1 MLINLND
8 VSFGYDDRLIFSSV
22 NLSLNEGE
30 RVGLIGANGEGKTTL
45 IKLILGELDAV
56 SGEITIKN
64 GIKTG
69 YLEQNGG
76 YESGA
81 TVYAEMRAVY
91 AEQLKKIEQLNELSA
106 NIADCEYASDEYK
119 VLSAKIESLNK
130 YLSAHDCYNVDVK
143 IKTVLNGMGFEGK
156 YDQVINTMSG
166 GEKTRLK
173 LSRLLLEEPD
183 LLILDE
189 PTNHLD
195 INTLFWLEEYLQAF
209 KGAILVVSH
218 DRYFLDKIIT
228 KTFEI
233 ENKSVAYFN
242 GNYSKYKILKEQ
254 KNALALK
261 EYEKYVEETKKL
273 EDYVARNIVR
283 ATTAKSAL
291 SRVKKLEKMEEKQK
305 PYLPPAPPRFKF
317 GFDADPYER
326 VMTVKD
332 CKLSVDGKEL
342 VKKGDLQILR
352 GQKVALVGENGSG
365 KSTLLKGIVNGT
377 ACGVELGRLVHVAY
391 YDQENANLT
400 AENTVLEEMWERH
413 VAFTQTE
420 VRSALA
426 RCGLFAEDMDKKV
439 KSLSGGERAKLALCV
454 FESERGNFLILDEPT
469 NHLDLPARESLESA
483 IKQFQGTV
491 LFVSHDRYFISAIAD
506 KIVEIENKELV
517 YYDGNYDFYNAEKH
531 RRKEELELKAKNIE
545 MERYINDKN
554 ASFRSRKE
562 RALEAERKNRI
573 KAIESQI
580 SALELEEDEVNLSLA
595 DGKIASDYTK
605 LSPLLQRLEQIKLEQ
620 EKLYS
625 EYEELI

>member
-22 NLSLNEGE
+22 NLCLNEGE

-45 IKLILGELDAV
+45 IKLILGKLDAV

-64 GIKTG
+64 GIRVG

-76 YESGA
+76 YESSA
-81 TVYAEMRAVY
+81 TVYAEMLAVY

-106 NIADCEYASDEYK
+106 SVAECEYASDEYK
-119 VLSAKIESLNK
+119 ILSSKIESLNK
-130 YLSAHDCYNVDVK
+130 YLSANDCYNVDVK
-143 IKTVLNGMGFEGK
+143 IKTVLNGMGFDGK
-156 YDQVINTMSG
+156 YDQIINTMSG

-195 INTLFWLEEYLQAF
+195 INTLFWLEEYLQTF
-209 KGAILVVSH
+209 KGAVLVVSH

-233 ENKSVAYFN
+233 ENKRVTYFN

-254 KNALALK
+254 RNAFALK
-261 EYEKYVEETKKL
+261 EYERYIEETKRL

-305 PYLPPAPPRFKF
+305 PYLPPTPPRFKF
-317 GFDADPYER
+317 DYDAEPYER
-326 VMTVKD
+326 VLTIKD
-332 CKLSVDGKEL
+332 CNLSVDGKKLIENA
-342 VKKGDLQILR
+342 DLQILR
-352 GQKVALVGENGSG
+352 GQKVALMGENGSG
-365 KSTLLKGIVNGT
+365 KSTLLKAIANGMTFGI
-377 ACGVELGRLVHVAY
+377 ELGRLVHVAY
-391 YDQENANLT
+391 YDQENANLNV
-400 AENTVLEEMWERH
+400 ENTVLEEMWERH
-413 VAFTQTE
+413 VGFTQTE
-420 VRSALA
+420 IRSALA
-426 RCGLFAEDMDKKV
+426 RCGLFAEDMDKRV

-469 NHLDLPARESLESA
+469 NHLDLPARESLETV

-491 LFVSHDRYFISAIAD
+491 LFVSHDRYFISAIAE
-506 KIVEIENKELV
+506 KIVEIENGKLV
-517 YYDGNYDFYNAEKH
+517 YYDGNYDFYNAEKN
-531 RRKEELELKAKNIE
+531 RRNEELAERAKKLE
-545 MERYINDKN
+545 KERYINDKN
-554 ASFRSRKE
+554 ASFRSKKE
-562 RALEAERKNRI
+562 RALEAERKNRV
-573 KAIESQI
+573 KAIETRI
-580 SALELEEDEVNLSLA
+580 SLLELEEAEVNAILA
-595 DGKIASDYTK
+595 DGKITSDYTK
-605 LSPLLQRLEQIKLEQ
+605 LSPLLKRLEQIKFEQ